1 MIREIL
7 GQIFPSEYGL
17 GTNVI
22 AVPMETHSAPFTL
35 SDDRACDDC
44 QGNPARLNRRGCNR
58 EVLRVDNHGETI
70 DVVNYEQ
77 YISQYERLGKTV
89 GEKCDIVMVDCGINR
104 RKIVFCDLCC
114 YSEKYV
120 EPNEGNAYPQ
130 GKRAK
135 AYQQMEHSIDAL
147 VQQSTTAV
155 NLLTYREKICLF
167 AWRDYDMP
175 DMPIIATRGNAQS
188 NVLVFGSTTA
198 SGLATSTTSQ
208 ERRMGHDFI
217 FKQVKYP
224 SVYNW

>member
-7 GQIFPSEYGL
+7 GKIFPAEYGL
-17 GTNVI
+17 STDVI
-22 AVPMETHSAPFTL
+22 AVSIETHGAPFSL
-35 SDDRACDDC
+35 SDDKACDNC
-44 QGNPARLNRRGCNR
+44 QSNPARVNRRGCNR
-58 EVLRVDNHGETI
+58 EVLKVNNHGETI

-77 YISQYERLGKTV
+77 YISQYERLGKAV
-89 GEKCDIVMVDCGINR
+89 GERCDIVMADSGMSR

-114 YSEKYV
+114 YSEKFV
-120 EPNEGNAYPQ
+120 EPNEGNSYPQ

-135 AYQQMEHSIDAL
+135 VYQQMERSIETL
-147 VQQSTTAV
+147 IQVSTTAV

-167 AWRDYDMP
+167 AWRDYDIP
-175 DMPIIATRGNAQS
+175 DMPSVATRGNAQS

-198 SGLATSTTSQ
+198 SGLATLTISH